1 MNNSYIVMKS
11 KIFSKMMAV
20 VMLTTVPFLWSSCT
34 DTWGEHYDITDGGM
48 AGQVSLLA
56 NIKSD
61 SSLTNFCKVIE
72 AINASDLLDS
82 PQQLTVW
89 APSNFSEEQADSVIG
104 IYNTD
109 VASGLKWEDN
119 RAITQFLKNH
129 IALYTV
135 TVSSLT
141 NDTIAMLNNKYM
153 HLIGMSNNSGTLQG
167 NPFFDGVL
175 CNNGILYKTE
185 NVQTF
190 FPNIRE
196 YIEMQSNTDSIVKFI
211 SSYDEYEL
219 DENSSVAGG
228 VVDGKTIYLDSVTNL
243 KNDILRKYGYIQR
256 EDSTYTLLLPT
267 DELWATEYEKYHT
280 YYNYDP
286 SVNNADSLAD
296 YFTKISIIRGRFFNT
311 SADWSYNRHPEDS
324 LCNTQYS
331 QRQSHYPRQNVYYHP
346 ESGILSGLE
355 KVECSNGYV
364 YIDNKGAIEPQ
375 TTFLGR
381 NDIEAYSPRYYE
393 IPKNT
398 NNEETM
404 NVVTMSYET
413 YSDSANS
420 ELDKIYYYAQVTAKT
435 SSAQTSL
442 EYTIPETFSGCYY
455 NIYLVTVPD
464 INFSL
469 PLWFQVSQSVKNEKG
484 SFASG
489 TYFNNPHPITE
500 GSVENSEVI
509 LKQSKNERCFVA
521 SGEKVDT
528 ILIQS
533 AVNYTYAGSG
543 LDDGVVKY
551 TIGSFGPSSSKYRET
566 IYTRTLRLNEII
578 LVPFETEEEA
588 LAAAD
593 DIDAFSDELL
603 EANKEN

>member
-11 KIFSKMMAV
+11 KIFSKMMAAA
-20 VMLTTVPFLWSSCT
+20 MLTTAPLLWSSCS
-34 DTWGEHYDITDGGM
+34 DTWGEHYDVTDGGM
-48 AGQVSLLA
+48 ADQPSILT

-61 SSLTNFCKVIE
+61 ADLANFYKVIE
-72 AINASDLLDS
+72 AIGASDLLNS
-82 PQQLTVW
+82 PQQLSVW
-89 APSNFSEEQADSVIG
+89 APLNFTEAQADSVISV
-104 IYNTD
+104 YASD

-119 RAITQFLKNH
+119 RAVTQFLQNH

-135 TVSSLT
+135 PVSSLT

-153 HLIGMSNNSGTLQG
+153 HLIGSSSKSGSLQG
-167 NPFFDGVL
+167 NPFVDAIL
-175 CNNGILYKTE
+175 CNNGIIYKAE

-196 YIEMQSNTDSIVKFI
+196 FIEMQSNADSIVKFI
-211 SSYDEYEL
+211 ASYDEYEL

-228 VVDGKTIYLDSVTNL
+228 IVDGKTVYLDSVTNL
-243 KNDILRKYGYIQR
+243 SNDILRKYGYIQR
-256 EDSTYTLLLPT
+256 EDSTYALIFPT
-267 DELWATEYEKYHT
+267 DELWASEYDRYHAL
-280 YYNYDP
+280 YNYDP

-296 YFTKISIIRGRFFNT
+296 NLTKLSIIRGRFFNT
-311 SADWSYNRHPEDS
+311 SADWAYNRHPEDS

-331 QRQSHYPRQNVYYHP
+331 QRQLHNPRQNVYYQP
-346 ESGILSGLE
+346 ETGILSGLE

-364 YIDNKGAIEPQ
+364 YIDAKGVIEPQ
-375 TTFLGR
+375 TTFFGR

-393 IPKNT
+393 IPVNT

-404 NVVTMSYET
+404 NVSTMSYET
-413 YSDSANS
+413 YKDSDFTDV
-420 ELDKIYYYAQVTAKT
+420 DKTYYYARVTAKT

-442 EYTIPETFSGCYY
+442 EYTLPETFSGCYY

-464 INFSL
+464 VYTNL

-484 SFASG
+484 AFASD
-489 TYFNNPHPITE
+489 TYFSNPHPITE
-500 GSVENSEVI
+500 GSVENSDVI

-521 SGEKVDT
+521 SAEKVDT

-533 AVNYTYAGSG
+533 AVNYTYAGYG
-543 LDDGVVKY
+543 LDDGVVKF
-551 TIGSFGPSSSKYRET
+551 TIGSFGPSSSKYREA

-578 LVPFETEEEA
+578 MVPFETREEA
-588 LAAAD
+588 EAAAD
-593 DIDAFSDELL
+593 DIDAFNDELL